1 MKKNNSFSLF
11 MKKNTHWETIL
22 SVIIIIIIIS
32 IILVWMVKIIEYD
45 NTLTLEYEKLNYTSL
60 LENNTSKIVQKLDT
74 QDFKEWDVF
83 FLYKTGS
90 TIQAFSG
97 VENED
102 YKYINYLGEYVHS
115 GSYKWLIYSRQCIIQ
130 KDTQEWQMIK
140 CWVKEL
146 IKK

>member
-1 MKKNNSFSLF
+1 
-11 MKKNTHWETIL
+11 
-22 SVIIIIIIIS
+22 
-32 IILVWMVKIIEYD
+32 MVKIIEYD

-60 LENNTSKIVQKLDT
+60 LENNTSKMIQKLDT
-74 QDFKEWDVF
+74 QEFKEWDVF
-83 FLYKTGS
+83 FLYKTGN
-90 TIQAFSG
+90 TIEAFSG
-97 VENED
+97 IENEE

-115 GSYKWLIYSRQCIIQ
+115 GSYKWLVYVRQCIIQ